1 MIILDRD
8 GSVVRIDQNGPTSG
22 RTKATIDILPRLVEQ
37 LGDVMHDLLDV
48 SCDVLRSGAV
58 DTIPSGSEAEGGL
71 LCADQPCEQRYCA
84 TRVMSVAEKG
94 TNV

>member
-8 GSVVRIDQNGPTSG
+8 GSVIRIDHNGPTSG
-22 RTKATIDILPRLVEQ
+22 RTKATIDLLQRLVEQ

-58 DTIPSGSEAEGGL
+58 DTIPSGREEGGGRQCTHQL
-71 LCADQPCEQRYCA
+71 RE
-84 TRVMSVAEKG
+84 
-94 TNV
+94 